1 MQPAPL
7 YSTLLLIPGGSE
19 LALPENSARF
29 KTAVK
34 EAVTQKSARV
44 IMLADDPL
52 IPEEV
57 LHTLSKYKNVLLIES
72 DRIASE
78 DDLWKEAAAL
88 LTDNHLPQLVTGGFD
103 FQVVQMQAVDVV
115 YEDYEII
122 SKYL

>member
-29 KTAVK
+29 KNAVK

-78 DDLWKEAAAL
+78 DDLWTEAAAL